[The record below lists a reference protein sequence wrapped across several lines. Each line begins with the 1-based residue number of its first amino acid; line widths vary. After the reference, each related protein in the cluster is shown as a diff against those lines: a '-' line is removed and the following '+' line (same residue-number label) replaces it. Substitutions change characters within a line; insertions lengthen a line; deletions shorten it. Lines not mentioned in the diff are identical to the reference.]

1 MRWIT
6 IDGKRENLPRTEG
19 QYHVVRLF
27 KDGKGAAWF
36 KPGNEANV
44 AYWMS
49 NVESWLDESPDSKGT
64 NLDHEDWVLGRLY
77 DWLIDPKRKP
87 SITAF
92 TAGSL
97 RKVARQI
104 EYQSADDDIVTD
116 ALSCYWRFCKS
127 ELEKK
132 DLGDIERKNYESIE
146 KKVRERLK
154 NS

>member
-1 MRWIT
+1 MTHIAYSELTKRFYFLPEKGKKIDIT
-6 IDGKRENLPRTEG
+6 DDINEILKSQSLP
-19 QYHVVRLF
+19 
-27 KDGKGAAWF
+27 
-36 KPGNEANV
+36 
-44 AYWMS
+44 
-49 NVESWLDESPDSKGT
+49 PDSKGNASAE

-77 DWLIDPKRKP
+77 DWLIDPNRKP

-104 EYQSADDDIVTD
+104 EYQSADDDLVTD

-127 ELEKK
+127 ELQKK